1 MAIAYCSRWL
11 TNRRRYRKKGG
22 RIRNMGGVED
32 IPRELAALFVPQ
44 AVQLEMRLERCG
56 AIWVG
61 RAVGDAA
68 EGTMWLSAPTSHC
81 LVLHHDVTPRADM
94 ELREASTGP
103 YACACALGGDALRCS
118 RTCGLPIRP
127 LGPGA
132 GGGGELATFVERAPR
147 EHVSSLLAGRPYR
160 SRSIIV
166 LPEFFD
172 ELDRRYPGEFSG
184 VFSSFGDV
192 SSRGERLAIARA
204 LAAVPERP
212 PREAGG
218 ELALRAAVDA
228 MAASL
233 AASRAGGTAT
243 GEGDLVRRAR
253 DAIELAVGSG
263 EAPTGIGELADRLYV
278 SRSRLCAAFK
288 RETGESVGAFGRR
301 LRAERACEL
310 LRDRALGVADVAGLL
325 GYPSP
330 SAFDHAFSQA
340 MGMSPSAWRK
350 ATISSGH
357 TVKPGQ
363 AVRTRGSDPPRSHE
377 ASG

>member
-1 MAIAYCSRWL
+1 
-11 TNRRRYRKKGG
+11 
-22 RIRNMGGVED
+22 MGVAAD
-32 IPRELAALFVPQ
+32 IPRALAALFVPQ
-44 AVQLEMRLERCG
+44 ASQLEMRLERCG

-68 EGTMWLSAPTSHC
+68 EGTMWLSAPTPHC
-81 LVLHHDVTPRADM
+81 LVLHHDVTPCADM

-103 YACACALGGDALRCS
+103 YACACALGDDALRCS

-132 GGGGELATFVERAPR
+132 GGGGEPATFVER
-147 EHVSSLLAGRPYR
+147 LA
-160 SRSIIV
+160 S
-166 LPEFFD
+166 
-172 ELDRRYPGEFSG
+172 
-184 VFSSFGDV
+184 
-192 SSRGERLAIARA
+192 ARA

-218 ELALRAAVDA
+218 ELALRATVDA

-310 LRDRALGVADVAGLL
+310 LRDRALGVADVAVLL

-340 MGMSPSAWRK
+340 TGMSPSAWRK
-350 ATISSGH
+350 VTISSGH

-363 AVRTRGSDPPRSHE
+363 AVRTRGSGPPRSHE